1 MLFDLLENIN
11 KRGIFK
17 LKSGKVSNNY
27 FNLRELFSQPK
38 KMKILS
44 ELIFKGI
51 NIKDKKKTNSNSP
64 DRRIR
69 ICPIPMG
76 AIPLASLIAFDNDL
90 GLIIPRPEKKNYGL
104 QNIIDGNYKEDD
116 HIIVIEDVITSGG
129 SINEI
134 LEVLKEKKLSYEV
147 FVVFDRECK
156 KDFSFPYRALYT
168 RTQFM
173 KDKLKKVVKEK
184 NNTFSNNF
192 SHIFQIAIFIVD
204 RKYDKNDYWKI
215 MQYSKYYNFLVLS
228 IFEYEEEKYD
238 LYYGKLGDDLVDKNS
253 LILEFKEQIE
263 AGVKHVGYFEEGNIV
278 VDDIKLKRFN

>member
-51 NIKDKKKTNSNSP
+51 NPNIKFP
-64 DRRIR
+64 DRRLK
-69 ICPIPMG
+69 ICPIPLG

-90 GLIIPRPEKKNYGL
+90 GLIIPRPEKKTYGM
-104 QNIIDGNYKEDD
+104 QNLIDGKYKEGD

-147 FVVFDRECK
+147 FVIFDRECK
-156 KDFSFPYRALYT
+156 KDFPFPYRSLYT

-173 KDKLKKVVKEK
+173 KDKLKKVASEK
-184 NNTFSNNF
+184 SNTFSNNF
-192 SHIFQIAIFIVD
+192 KDIFNIAIFIVD
-204 RKYDKNDYWKI
+204 RNYTEKDYWKI
-215 MQYSKYYNFLVLS
+215 MHYSNYYNFLVLS
-228 IFEYEEEKYD
+228 ILEYEEEKYD

-253 LILEFKEQIE
+253 LILEAKEQIE
-263 AGVKHVGYFEEGNIV
+263 SGVKHVGYFEEGDII
-278 VDDIKLKRFN
+278 VDDIKLKRYK